1 MRRLFAWL
9 AGVAGGAAAAE
20 ALRRRGA
27 RPAPASPVESP
38 GPDPRADELR
48 AKLAEASVDATAP
61 EPEPEPEPEAELAP
75 EDPQERRKRVHEQ
88 GRSALDEI
96 RRTDS

>member
-20 ALRRRGA
+20 ALRRRHA
-27 RPAPASPVESP
+27 QPAPTTPAA
-38 GPDPRADELR
+38 PDPRAEELR
-48 AKLAEASVDATAP
+48 AKLAESTVESPAEPEPQP
-61 EPEPEPEPEAELAP
+61 EPELPPD
-75 EDPQERRKRVHEQ
+75 DPQERRRRVHEH

-96 RRTDS
+96 RRSDDSG